1 MSRRRQIALLAANDL
16 RLTVR
21 DRAAF
26 FWMLVLPIGLMWV
39 FGQVNRGNSSGP
51 PKAALTVEDRDGG
64 WLAEALVAELATAE
78 QIDLKTAAPATPGAP
93 RAPGIAEPTRLLVIP
108 AGFTAGALAGTQ
120 QVLQLTKSSGSNQ
133 ELGLAVEANLT
144 RAIVRVVGRL
154 AEVGPKTP
162 GDTDGSAQ
170 RQAFVALAG
179 RPPVVS
185 VAVSTAGK
193 GKPVPQGMAQ
203 SVPGIL
209 TMTVLMM
216 TVIYGG
222 VFLTLEKR
230 QGMIRRQATLPL
242 SPGTLFLGK
251 LAGRLAMA
259 ALQAVFLVAAG
270 RLLFGF
276 SWGSS
281 PLGLVLVLVPFLAA
295 VAAFSTL
302 LGALLATPEQASSVG
317 WIASMILAALGG
329 CWWPSEV
336 MPRWLW
342 QAAHALPTAW
352 AMDGFHALI
361 SFGQGAEAV
370 LLPAAVLAGFAV
382 LFTLLGARF
391 FRTA

>member
-1 MSRRRQIALLAANDL
+1 MSRWRQIALLAANDL

-39 FGQVNRGNSSGP
+39 FGQVNRGGSSGP

-64 WLAEALVAELATAE
+64 WLSRALVAELETAE
-78 QIDLKTAAPATPGAP
+78 QIDLKTVEPGAP
-93 RAPGIAEPTRLLVIP
+93 RQQEPTRLLVIP
-108 AGFTAGALAGTQ
+108 QGFTANALAGEQ
-120 QVLQLTKSSGSNQ
+120 QILELTKASGSNQ

-144 RAIVRVVGRL
+144 RAIVRLVGRL
-154 AEVGPKTP
+154 AEVGPKAP
-162 GDTDGSAQ
+162 GDADGSAQ
-170 RQAFVALAG
+170 QKAFVALAG

-185 VAVSTAGK
+185 VAVSTAGQ
-193 GKPVPQGMAQ
+193 GKPVPGGMAQ

-242 SPGTLFLGK
+242 SPGVLFTGK
-251 LAGRLAMA
+251 LAGRLALA
-259 ALQAVFLVAAG
+259 TLQAVLLVAAG
-270 RLLFGF
+270 RFLFGF

-281 PLGLVLVLVPFLAA
+281 PLGLTLVLATYLAA

-302 LGALLATPEQASSVG
+302 LGAVLSTPDQASSVG

-352 AMDGFHALI
+352 AMDGFHTLI
-361 SFGQGAEAV
+361 SFGKGTEAILV
-370 LLPAAVLAGFAV
+370 PAAVLAGFAA